1 LAKKKSYMRSQI
13 YEVDYEKGTIKLKN
27 KLCPRCGKV
36 MANHKDR
43 WSCGYCHYTIFVQR
57 KEG

>member
-1 LAKKKSYMRSQI
+1 MRYQL
-13 YEVDYEKGTIKLKN
+13 YEIDYEKGVIKLKN

-43 WSCGYCHYTIFVQR
+43 WSCGYCHYTIFTQQ
-57 KEG
+57 KE

>member
-1 LAKKKSYMRSQI
+1 MAGKRKLMRYQL
-13 YEVDYEKGTIKLKN
+13 YEIDYEKGVIKLKN

-43 WSCGYCHYTIFVQR
+43 WSCGYCHYTIFTQQ
-57 KEG
+57 KE